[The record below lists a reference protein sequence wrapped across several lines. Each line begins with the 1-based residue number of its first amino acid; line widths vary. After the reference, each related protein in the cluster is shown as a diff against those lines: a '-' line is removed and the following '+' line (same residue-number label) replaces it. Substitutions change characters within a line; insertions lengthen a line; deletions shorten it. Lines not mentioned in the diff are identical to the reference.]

1 MDSQYASGA
10 ILALAFCVVFV
21 WTLMPTVVSTPRLR
35 QRRPSAIAP
44 FTEPP
49 LESSTMVA
57 PPSCRPRANSSKS
70 LGVSSVTIP
79 IALIQFRQFDWQTIQ
94 LNFIGNLRGSKVT
107 TARAEPLR
115 IAINAMQRT
124 RPMSSIPPR
133 IAARCARAEATSEI
147 RAHSLNLVLE
157 VIARLTRNDAANTNT
172 GMTRMLPCLGRLPV
186 WFSRGATAD
195 TKRDSCSGPSNEKN
209 SGWNV
214 KPGPILRWPFWFGTA
229 QVGSSRPVA
238 VAHVAD

>member
-1 MDSQYASGA
+1 MPA
-10 ILALAFCVVFV
+10 
-21 WTLMPTVVSTPRLR
+21 PTVVSTPRFR
-35 QRRPSAIAP
+35 QRRPSAIES

-79 IALIQFRQFDWQTIQ
+79 IALTQPRQFGWQATQ
-94 LNFIGNLRGSKVT
+94 LNFIGNLRCSKV

-124 RPMSSIPPR
+124 TPMSSIPPR
-133 IAARCARAEATSEI
+133 IAAQCAGAEATSEM
-147 RAHSLNLVLE
+147 RALSLDLVLE
-157 VIARLTRNDAANTNT
+157 VIARLAGNDAANRNT
-172 GMTRMLPCLGRLPV
+172 GITRMLPCLGRLSV
-186 WFSRGATAD
+186 WSSRGAVACTQ
-195 TKRDSCSGPSNEKN
+195 RDSCSGPAKQKD

-214 KPGPILRWPFWFGTA
+214 KQGPILPGPFWFGTA
-229 QVGSSRPVA
+229 QVGSSGSVA